1 MGRELED
8 GLHVSGMAIPEK
20 TDHPRLLLIVDQS
33 SGTIVFLITGASTNF
48 GLKEE
53 KEEKWRKQKELESIG
68 DFVTS
73 SKLTYK

>member
-1 MGRELED
+1 MGRELRGY
-8 GLHVSGMAIPEK
+8 GLLYIPEK
-20 TDHPRLLLIVDQS
+20 TDHPKLLLIVDQS

-73 SKLTYK
+73 SSKLTYK